1 MKNKFSKSWVAS
13 KRPGKQRKYVANA
26 PIHIKRKILAVNLE
40 KTLRKKFGKRSIV
53 VRKGDK
59 VKVVRGQWKKKQG
72 KILRVD
78 SKRER
83 VYIEGITRKKMD
95 GSNAEVP
102 IRFSNLQITEL
113 NLDDKKRIKNQ
124 PKQEVKN
131 GDKNAP

>member
-1 MKNKFSKSWVAS
+1 
-13 KRPGKQRKYVANA
+13 
-26 PIHIKRKILAVNLE
+26 LAVNLE